1 MEEVEMGL
9 SAYELFDEAIQKS
22 QEWLN
27 ELSDDLEWEQPG
39 GVLAALR
46 AALHA
51 LRDRLT
57 PAEAA
62 HLGAQ
67 LPLLIRGLYY
77 EGWRPAG
84 EPWKARH
91 REPFLARV
99 EQEMRGYAAQREAGS
114 VVRSVF
120 RLLGRHVSEGELAEV
135 KQLLPAEI
143 RELWA

>member
-1 MEEVEMGL
+1 MSL

-22 QEWLN
+22 QVWLR
-27 ELSDDLEWEQPG
+27 ELGDELAWDHPS

-46 AALHA
+46 AVLHA
-51 LRDRLT
+51 LRDRLI

-77 EGWRPAG
+77 EGWRPAA
-84 EPWKARH
+84 ESWKVRH

-99 EQEMRGYAAQREAGS
+99 EHEMRGYVEQKSADA
-114 VVRSVF
+114 VVRAVF
-120 RLLGRHVSEGELAEV
+120 RVLSRHVSEGELREV
-135 KQLLPAEI
+135 RQLLPAEI
-143 RELWA
+143 RELWP